1 MIITDSAALLFFA
14 KLPLIREPFFF
25 EASGS
30 TTSIQNKN
38 LFDFSEEFLDFA
50 KGMQVLF

>member
-1 MIITDSAALLFFA
+1 MIITDSVALLFFA
-14 KLPLIREPFFF
+14 KLSLKRDPFFG
-25 EASGS
+25 ASSS